1 MSNYWRNEEK
11 IEVSQTQ
18 VSIPS
23 TNGRSF
29 TLNAGTGTRRLD
41 FEIPPTVKF
50 MDGKNTNLVFDIKIG
65 LGAGSL
71 PTRLSLDPFIG
82 GNSVVKNL
90 RIYSGSR
97 LTLLEE
103 ISDYNA
109 KVQIEYS
116 YNTDDSLKKMRA
128 MKEGCL
134 LTTVENRGTQGTSV
148 SNNIDTNTN
157 PYIKPILAVTAGT
170 DFGNDDFVTAKLT
183 LPIHSGIF
191 SGSSAIF
198 PVLMTQGLFCEFDIE
213 DPKMII
219 KQLDS
224 VVRHRRIKQNPHFH
238 GIAAAGTKM
247 SIGVADLTTIYLA
260 RTNNMFA
267 IKECPFVVGERIGI
281 CSKTDPNLQA
291 NLTQADGTA
300 FHPKITNITVSGG
313 YVLLTVETFRNSA
326 VGTGTEVTSNNFVIY
341 SASIDNRRVQVDDR
355 TTVVGTLTKL
365 TKYDCNYTLSNANI
379 VLQSVAVDS
388 RYEAGMVAKM
398 REGGAIEIDI
408 HSVTNYKHS
417 LLKSNRNAT
426 INLAVSNERAKC
438 SIIMMTD
445 ANTYDTADLIG
456 CLADTYDEETNTM
469 DGRLNSYRTGQVGII
484 DELTSY
490 QLLVDNKL
498 VPSRPIS
505 VSKINKGVS
514 ITPMPLTELEKAL
527 NQAKIIPRSF
537 ADYNRN
543 FLIGRAYALS
553 DGVANLNNVSN
564 QLQLLYNERTVAG
577 VDRPPAK
584 DKLVFAFVFHL
595 RRIVIKGD
603 SVTVQV

>member
-1 MSNYWRNEEK
+1 MSNYWKNEEK
-11 IEVSQTQ
+11 IKVSQTQ

-50 MDGKNTNLVFDIKIG
+50 MDGKNSSLVFDIKLAI
-65 LGAGSL
+65 GAGSL

-82 GNSVVKNL
+82 GNSLIKNL

-109 KVQIEYS
+109 KVQIQYS

-157 PYIKPILAVTAGT
+157 PYYKPILAVTADT
-170 DFGNDDFVTAKLT
+170 DTMNADFVTAKLT

-191 SGSSAIF
+191 SDGDGSIF
-198 PVLMTQGLFCEFDIE
+198 PVLMTQGLFIEADIE
-213 DPKMII
+213 DPMNTI

-224 VVRHRRIKQNPHFH
+224 VVRHRRIKQNPHFL

-247 SIGVADLTTIYLA
+247 SIGVDDLTEIYLA
-260 RTNNMFA
+260 RTNNIFDV
-267 IKECPFVVGERIGI
+267 KECPFVVGERIGI

-291 NLTQADGTA
+291 NLTTAAGAA
-300 FHPKITNITVSGG
+300 FHPKITDITKSSN
-313 YVLLTVETFRNSA
+313 YVRLTLETFRNSA

-341 SASIDNRRVQVDDR
+341 SAAIDNARVQVDDGS
-355 TTVVGTLTKL
+355 VILNPL
-365 TKYDCNYTLSNANI
+365 TKYDCGYTISNANL

-388 RYEAGMVAKM
+388 RYEAGMVSKM

-426 INLAVSNERAKC
+426 INLAVSNERAKS

-445 ANTYDTADLIG
+445 ANTYNTAELIG
-456 CLADTYDEETNTM
+456 CLSTTYDEETNTM

-490 QLLVDNKL
+490 QLLIDNKL
-498 VPSRPIS
+498 VPSRPIV

-577 VDRPPAK
+577 VDRPPSK

>member
-50 MDGKNTNLVFDIKIG
+50 MDGKNSSLVFDIKLAI
-65 LGAGSL
+65 GAGSL
-71 PTRLSLDPFIG
+71 PTRLSLDPFTG
-82 GNSVVKNL
+82 GNSLIKNL

-109 KVQIEYS
+109 KVQIQYS

-148 SNNIDTNTN
+148 SNNIDTSTN
-157 PYIKPILAVTAGT
+157 PYYKPILAVTADT
-170 DFGNDDFVTAKLT
+170 ETMNADFVTAKLT
-183 LPIHSGIF
+183 IPIHSGIF
-191 SGSSAIF
+191 ADGDGSIF
-198 PVLMTQGLFCEFDIE
+198 PVLMTQGLFIEADIE
-213 DPKMII
+213 DPMYTI

-238 GIAAAGTKM
+238 GIDAAGTKM
-247 SIGVADLTTIYLA
+247 SIGATDLTDIFLA
-260 RTNNMFA
+260 RTNNIFDV
-267 IKECPFVVGERIGI
+267 KECPFVVGERIGI
-281 CSKTDPNLQA
+281 CSKTNPNLQA
-291 NLTQADGTA
+291 NLTKADGTA
-300 FHPKITNITVSGG
+300 FHPKITNITKNTN
-313 YVLLTVETFRNSA
+313 YIKLTLETFRNSA
-326 VGTGTEVTSNNFVIY
+326 VGTGTEVASNNFVIY
-341 SASIDNRRVQVDDR
+341 SAAIDNARVQVDDGS
-355 TTVVGTLTKL
+355 VILNPI
-365 TKYDCNYTLSNANI
+365 TKYDCGYTISNANL

-426 INLAVSNERAKC
+426 INLAVSNERAKS

-445 ANTYDTADLIG
+445 ANTYNTAELIG
-456 CLADTYDEETNTM
+456 CLSTTYDEETNTM

-490 QLLVDNKL
+490 QLLIDNKL
-498 VPSRPIS
+498 VPSRPIV

-527 NQAKIIPRSF
+527 NQAKIVPRSF

-577 VDRPPAK
+577 VDRPPTK